1 MDEPVGTLPQAAKSK
16 LHPALKLALEFG
28 PLVLFFLANAR
39 FGVFVGTGAFMAAF
53 FVAFAVSYALTRHI
67 PLMALISAGVVVV
80 FGGLTLILQ
89 DETFIKVKPTIIYLL
104 FGSVLAGG
112 LLVGKS
118 LLSVA
123 FDAVFNLTETGWR
136 KLTLRWAGFFFAMAL
151 INEIVWR
158 TQSTEVWLGFKAF
171 AVIPLTFVF
180 AALQYPLLM
189 RYEAGTQAPAPD
201 QAS

>member
-1 MDEPVGTLPQAAKSK
+1 MDEPADALPQTVKPK

-28 PLVLFFLANAR
+28 PLVLFFLVNAR

-67 PLMALISAGVVVV
+67 PLMALISAGIVVV

-104 FGSVLAGG
+104 FASVLAGG
-112 LLVGKS
+112 LLAGKP
-118 LLSVA
+118 LLSVV
-123 FDAVFNLTETGWR
+123 FDSVFNLTGTGWR

-158 TQSTEVWLGFKAF
+158 TQSTEFWLGFKAF

-189 RYEAGTQAPAPD
+189 RYDAATQVPAQD